1 MRSILFIILLS
12 FICIDKNVNAQD
24 TLIHAGATWKYFNK
38 DTALAYYWYA
48 YDFND
53 NDWAEGR
60 AQFGYGDDDE
70 ATVLDYGPDPRSKK
84 IANYFRKSFVIDNP
98 DAYMVYL
105 LKLVRDDG
113 AIVYINGREVW
124 RTNMPEG
131 LITDST
137 QALRTESDEE
147 ESIFF
152 EYVLSPNYFIKGK
165 NIISVSI
172 HQSRAYTSDCSFD
185 FELIRHND
193 LFSVNHL
200 LRAQQGTEQILNK
213 SFSLLSIQLELEN
226 KENEINHL
234 TLKNENLRNYGILLI
249 IVFFVL
255 LLVVFYLIIRN
266 IKQSH
271 LMENK
276 IQSIKNELS
285 QKNKEIVNYALNAVQ
300 HKQFLKVL
308 KEEIVAN
315 NVKHKFK
322 SHELDLIVSKLSYH
336 DDHEDEW
343 EKMKAHFDSV
353 HSGFFSRLKEQFPN
367 LTQSELQHCS
377 YIKLQLPTKE
387 IARMLNIDPK
397 SVQASRYRIK
407 KKMNL
412 DLNSDLRSIIETF

>member
-1 MRSILFIILLS
+1 MRSILFLILLS

-24 TLIHAGATWKYFNK
+24 TLIHAGDTWKYFDMGTVPN
-38 DTALAYYWYA
+38 YWYT
-48 YDFND
+48 YNFND
-53 NDWAEGR
+53 TDWAEGKG
-60 AQFGYGDDDE
+60 QFGYGDDDE
-70 ATVLDYGPDPRSKK
+70 VTLLNFGSNPDSKR
-84 IANYFRKSFVIDNP
+84 ITSYFRKSFYIDDPNE
-98 DAYMVYL
+98 YMVYL
-105 LKLVRDDG
+105 IRLLRDDG
-113 AIVYINGREVW
+113 AIVYVNGREVW

-137 QALRTESDEE
+137 LAVRTESNEE
-147 ESIFF
+147 ETIFF
-152 EYVLSPNYFIKGK
+152 EYALSSNYFVKGK
-165 NIISVSI
+165 NSISVSI
-172 HQSRAYTSDCSFD
+172 HQSRGSTSDCSFD

-193 LFSVNHL
+193 LFSVNAL
-200 LRAQQGTEQILNK
+200 LSKQQGNAQTLNR

-234 TLKNENLRNYGILLI
+234 KLKNENLRYYGIFLV

-276 IQSIKNELS
+276 LQSIKNQLI

-300 HKQFLKVL
+300 HKQFLKII

-322 SHELDLIVSKLSYH
+322 SHDLDLIISKLSYH

-343 EKMKAHFDSV
+343 ERMKAHFDSV

-407 KKMNL
+407 KKMNM
-412 DLNSDLRSIIETF
+412 DLNSDLRSIIEEF